1 MTCINEHDY
10 ALNNN
15 TKEHVHNDINTH
27 KITCSYIMTRH
38 HTLLHA
44 EEL

>member
-1 MTCINEHDY
+1 MTCINEDDY
-10 ALNNN
+10 ALNN

-27 KITCSYIMTRH
+27 KITCSYIMTSY
-38 HTLLHA
+38 TLLHA